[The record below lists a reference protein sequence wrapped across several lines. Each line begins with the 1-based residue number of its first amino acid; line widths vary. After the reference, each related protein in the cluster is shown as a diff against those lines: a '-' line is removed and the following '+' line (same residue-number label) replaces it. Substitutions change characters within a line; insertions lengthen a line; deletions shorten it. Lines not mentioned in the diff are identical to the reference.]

1 MKFYTDNFTNLL
13 VVFLYEKLWI
23 KKGHINII
31 IMQIKRIKYPKMISS
46 PMISTNVY
54 VFGQKSPLLLQLG
67 IVEVSVLEDLV
78 NVLTIPEV
86 ESQPMFIC
94 LFNKSISFHF
104 ISIWSELLFLSQAT
118 SCLLWVSGRYLLFII
133 LDFELDLL
141 PKFKTNTWNCTD
153 IYLHSSISYK
163 WYIQYTRSSIHDNS
177 TW

>member
-1 MKFYTDNFTNLL
+1 
-13 VVFLYEKLWI
+13 
-23 KKGHINII
+23 
-31 IMQIKRIKYPKMISS
+31 MQIKRIKYPKMISS

-104 ISIWSELLFLSQAT
+104 ISI
-118 SCLLWVSGRYLLFII
+118 
-133 LDFELDLL
+133 
-141 PKFKTNTWNCTD
+141 
-153 IYLHSSISYK
+153 
-163 WYIQYTRSSIHDNS
+163 
-177 TW
+177 